1 MEQSPPVR
9 DGIQVVEEGKRL
21 SECLL
26 WKLQEEFY
34 ATAGLGAWDAVP
46 FYPTSNA
53 RIGEVYAE
61 LILNF
66 IGDCQANSLLD
77 FSQPFYIL
85 ELATGSGAFSFYV
98 LKELQRKIAYFETL
112 KPLQLCYVMTDFTEN
127 IVGDWTKND
136 KLQPFLN
143 AGILD
148 FAVFRPEEQSE
159 ITLTRSGK
167 TLAAG
172 AVKNPV
178 VAIANYFFDSIRQDQ
193 FRVVDHQLYE
203 ARLTFT
209 RAIEE
214 SGLEPDSPVTL
225 GQLSKTESFVPVS
238 LDYYDDEALNQVLR
252 HYTESFQDA
261 SILFPIGGFRCIANL
276 MQLSGDKLLL
286 LAADKGFTRSDY
298 MAGHKEQLYTPHH
311 GAFSFMVNFDA
322 ISRAFGFQGGFAMT
336 DAGDTSILNMLAGG
350 VVSGLTGIPERTRY
364 YFEENILR
372 KDAANNVN
380 LVRRLANPQ
389 RYDELA
395 LLRSGMALVQLGNY
409 DPLLLYECSEQLL
422 RGIGESLF
430 LPDYRGLLSM
440 LARVRDN
447 MFVADTRTN
456 FYHELEKIYFR
467 LRCYDECRSVALE
480 SLARFGP
487 TAQSLTHLGLCFE
500 MEGNTEAALDS
511 FRQALAL
518 EPASETI
525 QAAIA
530 RLAG

>member
-26 WKLQEEFY
+26 WKLQEDFY
-34 ATAGLGAWDAVP
+34 ANAGLGAWDSVP

-53 RIGEVYAE
+53 QIGEVYAE

-66 IGDCQANSLLD
+66 IRDCRENGLLD
-77 FSQPFYIL
+77 FAEPFYIL

-98 LKELQRKIAYFETL
+98 MKELQRKIAYFEAL

-127 IVGDWTKND
+127 IVGDWAKND
-136 KLQPFLN
+136 RLQPFLD

-159 ITLTRSGK
+159 ITLARSGK

-193 FRVVDHQLYE
+193 FRVADHQLYE

-209 RAIEE
+209 RDLDG
-214 SGLEPDSPVTL
+214 SGLSPDSPIML
-225 GQLSKTESFVPVS
+225 DQLNKTECFVPVGT
-238 LDYYDDEALNQVLR
+238 DYYPDDALNQVLR
-252 HYTESFQDA
+252 QYTESFQDA

-276 MQLSGDKLLL
+276 LQLSGDKLLL
-286 LAADKGFTRSDY
+286 LAADKGFTRPEY
-298 MAGHKEQLYTPHH
+298 MAGHKEQLYTPHQ

-322 ISRAFGFQGGFAMT
+322 IARYFGFRGGFALT

-350 VVSGLTGIPERTRY
+350 VVSGITGSPERTRY
-364 YFEENILR
+364 YFEENVLR
-372 KDAANNVN
+372 KDAANTVN

-395 LLRSGMALVQLGNY
+395 LLRAGMALVQQGNY
-409 DPLLLYECSEQLL
+409 DPLLLYECSEQIL
-422 RGIGESLF
+422 RGIGESLY
-430 LPDYRGLLSM
+430 LPDYRSLLSM
-440 LARVRDN
+440 LARVRNN

-480 SLARFGP
+480 SLNRFGP
-487 TAQSLTHLGLCFE
+487 TAPSLTHLGLCFE
-500 MEGNTEAALDS
+500 MEGNMAAALDS
-511 FRQALAL
+511 FRQALVL
-518 EPASETI
+518 EPGSEGIRGCVT
-525 QAAIA
+525 
-530 RLAG
+530 RLGG